1 MNLADLEMEPQSG
14 ISSEVVLTTETP
26 TASLTRIFTFLFFSG
41 ISVGFA
47 IFSLFALPP
56 IDFIRLCGSAF
67 IQLTFLSLALFTLM
81 IRRGT
86 WTIDSEGIRYQPCL
100 GRLRSLA
107 WSAVERVQWNRRFI
121 VLRSGSDKILLDRE
135 QFSRDCWGLAVAAIE
150 THLSSDFDLK
160 PVVLE
165 RSAGWHR
172 LAIVSAISSGLVL
185 AVFAVVIFA
194 IRTFPE
200 AGGAISRIFS
210 VLVLAMLFGLHIF
223 CLFLA
228 WARLRAVREKH
239 PYWPWR
245 IRRSKLKSTTSI
257 DREFELV

>member
-86 WTIDSEGIRYQPCL
+86 WTIDSEGIWYQPCL
-100 GRLRSLA
+100 GRVRYLA
-107 WSAVERVQWNRRFI
+107 WSSVERVQWNRRFI
-121 VLRSGSDKILLDRE
+121 IFQGESDKILLDME
-135 QFSRDCWGLAVAAIE
+135 QFPKNCRAPAIAAIE

-165 RSAGWHR
+165 GPSSWTR
-172 LAIVSAISSGLVL
+172 LAIVGAISSALVL
-185 AVFAVVIFA
+185 AVFAVLILA
-194 IRTFPE
+194 LRTFPE
-200 AGGAISRIFS
+200 ADRTIGKIFAGPIF
-210 VLVLAMLFGLHIF
+210 VMLFGPMIYGA
-223 CLFLA
+223 FLA
-228 WARLRAVREKH
+228 QARERTVREKH
-239 PYWPWR
+239 PHWPWR
-245 IRRSKLKSTTSI
+245 IRRSKSKSTTSI